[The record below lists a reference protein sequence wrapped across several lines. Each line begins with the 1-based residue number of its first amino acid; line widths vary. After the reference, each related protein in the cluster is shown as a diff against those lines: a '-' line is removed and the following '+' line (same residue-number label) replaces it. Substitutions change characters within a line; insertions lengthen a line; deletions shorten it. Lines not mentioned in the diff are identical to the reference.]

1 MEFDKLLETRRSVR
15 AFDETKKVSEGQIR
29 QLVEARV
36 YKLHRGKIPKQLD
49 TIVY

>member
-15 AFDETKKVSEGQIR
+15 AFDETKKVSESQIR
-29 QLVEARV
+29 QLVEAGIQ
-36 YKLHRGKIPKQLD
+36 LHRGKIPKQLD